1 MFCKK
6 VLKLSL
12 IAIILFSNAV
22 IVFSDSKE
30 DSKNKSKDEEKFLNQ
45 AAELKK
51 QIFRWQLATL
61 QDLKFSEKQ
70 FKYLRSERLKIKR
83 AIERLEFMAK
93 AQQKGKQVSS
103 ITITKSDEI
112 NSEEMKK

>member
-1 MFCKK
+1 MFWKR

-22 IVFSDSKE
+22 IVFADPKE
-30 DSKNKSKDEEKFLNQ
+30 DSNNKNTDEEKSLYQ

-61 QDLKFSEKQ
+61 RDVKFAEKQ
-70 FKYLRSERLKIKR
+70 IEYLRSERLKIKK
-83 AIERLEFMAK
+83 AIERLQFLDK
-93 AQQKGKQVSS
+93 IQQRQKGNEISS
-103 ITITKSDEI
+103 ITLTKG
-112 NSEEMKK
+112 EELKK